1 MLVFFFREQEN
12 RPLELLPTLQQ
23 VAAKKL
29 VFHNVNSLQTNHL
42 YVSQDSNVLA
52 ADVLIFVESH
62 VCEGDRERFG
72 LPGFDW
78 SYFNERRM
86 R

>member
-1 MLVFFFREQEN
+1 MLVFFREPEN
-12 RPLELLPTLQQ
+12 RPEELLPTLQL

-29 VFHNVNSLQTNHL
+29 VFHNVSSLETNHV
-42 YVSQDSNVLA
+42 YVSKDSNVLA

-62 VCEGDRERFG
+62 VCEDDRERFG